1 VVEAIHAAGVAA
13 GLETPVIVG
22 HSLGAMAAT
31 VYAAEHPVAGIV
43 NVDAPMHSEPFARL
57 VQSLEPQL
65 RGDGFQRVWSMFRA
79 SMHAERLPAAMRE
92 LLRAGDDV
100 SQALV
105 LSYWRPL
112 LESFPEEAA
121 GWTEALLACI
131 RAAGVPYLAIFSEE
145 RGPAEAA
152 WLAAQ
157 LPDAEIAIWAV
168 VHHFPHLADP
178 VRFAALLTGFAAH
191 LPELERR

>member
-1 VVEAIHAAGVAA
+1 
-13 GLETPVIVG
+13 
-22 HSLGAMAAT
+22 
-31 VYAAEHPVAGIV
+31 
-43 NVDAPMHSEPFARL
+43 
-57 VQSLEPQL
+57 
-65 RGDGFQRVWSMFRA
+65 
-79 SMHAERLPAAMRE
+79 MHAERLPAAMRE

-100 SQALV
+100 PQELV
-105 LSYWRPL
+105 LSYWKPL
-112 LESFPEEAA
+112 LENSPEDAG
-121 GWTEALLACI
+121 GWTEALLNCL

-178 VRFAALLTGFAAH
+178 ARFAALLTAFATP
-191 LPELERR
+191 LPELARR